1 MLNIILPM
9 DILVKYFSYILTMSL
24 TKVMEEVRISREEP
38 PTCLQAV
45 DRWLQTQSDQTKDYT
60 ICICC
65 FSYRGKT
72 GLLGTR
78 IKCPSGTTYVSADCC
93 FSEPTL

>member
-1 MLNIILPM
+1 
-9 DILVKYFSYILTMSL
+9 MSL
-24 TKVMEEVRISREEP
+24 TKVMEEVSISGVEP

-45 DRWLQTQSDQTKDYT
+45 DRWLQILSDQTKDYK

-72 GLLGTR
+72 GLLGNR
-78 IKCPSGTTYVSADCC
+78 INCPSGTTCVSADCC

>member
-24 TKVMEEVRISREEP
+24 TKVMEEVRISGGEP

-45 DRWLQTQSDQTKDYT
+45 DRWLQTQSDQTNDYK

-65 FSYRGKT
+65 FSYRGNT
-72 GLLGTR
+72 GLLGIR
-78 IKCPSGTTYVSADCC
+78 IKCPSETTYVSADCC